1 MKSKNEK
8 KEDYALMRGEFY
20 SANEYNSISEYK
32 HFPAEMYVKPKEEN
46 LSGKEESELGNEVT
60 TLQPKRTPKSRTD
73 SQKTVTDKIL
83 ESIRS
88 VATSSVVVASV
99 VVTSAV
105 AASPEAKLISLD
117 YGDAYV
123 EYQMEVTGLDDEGDY
138 AIVLSADGEED
149 IVLEVDGDGTQSRC
163 FCHVADVVRALRLL
177 LENPESYGNVYNIGS
192 TRSISIE
199 GLAQLVIERTGSKS
213 EILRIPYEKAYAKG
227 FEDMMRRRPDTT
239 AIHTLT
245 GWQAEKSLEEIID
258 DVAASLR

>member
-1 MKSKNEK
+1 M
-8 KEDYALMRGEFY
+8 
-20 SANEYNSISEYK
+20 
-32 HFPAEMYVKPKEEN
+32 
-46 LSGKEESELGNEVT
+46 
-60 TLQPKRTPKSRTD
+60 
-73 SQKTVTDKIL
+73 
-83 ESIRS
+83 
-88 VATSSVVVASV
+88 
-99 VVTSAV
+99 
-105 AASPEAKLISLD
+105 
-117 YGDAYV
+117 
-123 EYQMEVTGLDDEGDY
+123 
-138 AIVLSADGEED
+138 
-149 IVLEVDGDGTQSRC
+149 
-163 FCHVADVVRALRLL
+163 ADVVRALRLL